1 MKKIVFLMMLLGS
14 LPLSMM
20 AQNEDDLYFVP
31 SKDKTT
37 STDVNT
43 QSKSTV
49 KTVKRNKPTTV
60 VVTNSQNN
68 PTTVIVRRSNNSN
81 TRNIDEYNRRY
92 NSTDNGN
99 DSDVNGNSYDNGNGV
114 ASDTLYIDDNDAN
127 APQNRNGHSSAYDQ
141 DLDGN
146 WVNGFDG
153 TDDDYE
159 YATRIIRFRN
169 PRFAISISSPYYWD
183 IVYGMNSWDW
193 NVYYD
198 GMYAYA
204 FPTFSN
210 RLWWDWRFN
219 SYGWGFGYNYGW
231 GGYSPY
237 YSYWGGGY
245 PYYGGWHGRG
255 WDGGYYAHRGG
266 WYSPRW
272 QDGGNHL
279 AGVTYRNNRYS
290 NYGGNSYTRGGNYGS
305 SNYGGNPNGN
315 SSRRY
320 INEANILGGDPV
332 RNSTVNSRRVIG
344 TRQGETIRTDASSS
358 RRESYDRPSS
368 TRAYNGT
375 TEGAGYSSR
384 RGNDVSGYSNN
395 GAYTRSFNQSESRRS
410 YTPFNNSNN
419 NNGYGSRRSYTPS
432 NNNSNRSYSPGRSYN
447 SVSRPSPSVSRGSF
461 SGGGSRGGNSSG
473 GGAGRTSRR

>member
-1 MKKIVFLMMLLGS
+1 
-14 LPLSMM
+14 M

-99 DSDVNGNSYDNGNGV
+99 DSDVNGNSYDNGNGA
-114 ASDTLYIDDNDAN
+114 ASDTLYIDDNN
-127 APQNRNGHSSAYDQ
+127 ADGPQNRNGHSSVYDQ

-169 PRFAISISSPYYWD
+169 PRFAINMSSPYYWD
-183 IVYGMNSWDW
+183 VVYGLNSWDW

>member
-1 MKKIVFLMMLLGS
+1 MKKIVFLMMLLGA
-14 LPLSMM
+14 LPLGMM

-31 SKDKTT
+31 SKEKTT
-37 STDVNT
+37 STDANT

-49 KTVKRNKPTTV
+49 NTVKRNKPTTV
-60 VVTNSQNN
+60 IVTSPQNN
-68 PTTVIVRRSNNSN
+68 PTTIVVRRSNNAN
-81 TRNIDEYNRRY
+81 TRNVDEYNRRY
-92 NSTDNGN
+92 SSTDNGN
-99 DSDVNGNSYDNGNGV
+99 YSDDNGNFDDNGNDNGAV
-114 ASDTLYIDDNDAN
+114 SDTLYIDENNAN
-127 APQNRNGHSSAYDQ
+127 VPQNRNGHSSAYDQ
-141 DLDGN
+141 GLDGT

-183 IVYGMNSWDW
+183 IVYGLNSWDW
-193 NVYYD
+193 NVYDD

-219 SYGWGFGYNYGW
+219 SYGWGIGWNYGW
-231 GGYSPY
+231 GYGYSPY
-237 YSYWGGGY
+237 YSYWGWGY
-245 PYYGGWHGRG
+245 PYYGGWYGRG

-266 WYSPRW
+266 WYSPRY
-272 QDGGNHL
+272 GGNHL
-279 AGVTYRNNRYS
+279 AGVTYRNNRYA
-290 NYGGNSYTRGGNYGS
+290 NYGGNTYTRGGNY
-305 SNYGGNPNGN
+305 YGGNSNGS

-320 INEANILGGDPV
+320 INEAGMQGGDPV
-332 RNSTVNSRRVIG
+332 RNSTMNSRRVIG

-368 TRAYNGT
+368 TRAYNGAID
-375 TEGAGYSSR
+375 GRGYSSR

-395 GAYTRSFNQSESRRS
+395 GVYTRSFNQSESRRS
-410 YTPFNNSNN
+410 YTPS
-419 NNGYGSRRSYTPS
+419 NNGYSNRRSYTPS
-432 NNNSNRSYSPGRSYN
+432 YNSNRSYSPSRSYN

-461 SGGGSRGGNSSG
+461 SGGGSRGGGHSN
-473 GGAGRTSRR
+473 RR

>member
-1 MKKIVFLMMLLGS
+1 MKKIVFLMMLLGA

-31 SKDKTT
+31 SKEKAT
-37 STDVNT
+37 STDANI

-49 KTVKRNKPTTV
+49 NTVKRSKPTTV
-60 VVTNSQNN
+60 VVTTPQNN
-68 PTTVIVRRSNNSN
+68 PTTVIVRRSNNAN
-81 TRNIDEYNRRY
+81 ARNVDEYNRRY
-92 NSTDNGN
+92 SSTDNGN
-99 DSDVNGNSYDNGNGV
+99 SDVNGYSDDNGNGAV
-114 ASDTLYIDDNDAN
+114 SDTLYIDENN
-127 APQNRNGHSSAYDQ
+127 SNVPQNRNGHSSAYDQ
-141 DLDGN
+141 DLDGT
-146 WVNGFDG
+146 WANGFDG

-183 IVYGMNSWDW
+183 VVYGLNSWDW

-231 GGYSPY
+231 GYGYSPY

-245 PYYGGWHGRG
+245 PYYGGWYGRG

-266 WYSPRW
+266 WYSSRW
-272 QDGGNHL
+272 DGGNHL

-290 NYGGNSYTRGGNYGS
+290 NYGGNAYTRGGNYGS
-305 SNYGGNPNGN
+305 SNYGGNSNGT

-320 INEANILGGDPV
+320 INEGDMQGGDPV
-332 RNSTVNSRRVIG
+332 RNSTMNSRRVIG

-368 TRAYNGT
+368 TRAYNGAID
-375 TEGAGYSSR
+375 GGGYSSR
-384 RGNDVSGYSNN
+384 RGNDVSGYSNS
-395 GAYTRSFNQSESRRS
+395 GVYTRSFNQSESRRS
-410 YTPFNNSNN
+410 YTPS
-419 NNGYGSRRSYTPS
+419 NNGYSSRRSYTPS
-432 NNNSNRSYSPGRSYN
+432 NNSNRFYSPSRSYN

-461 SGGGSRGGNSSG
+461 SGGGSRGGNSG
-473 GGAGRTSRR
+473 GGGHSSRR

>member
-1 MKKIVFLMMLLGS
+1 MKKIVFLMMLLGF

-31 SKDKTT
+31 SKDKTAPT
-37 STDVNT
+37 ETNT

-49 KTVKRNKPTTV
+49 RTVKRNKPTTV
-60 VVTNSQNN
+60 VVNAPQNN
-68 PTTVIVRRSNNSN
+68 PTTIIVRRSNSLN
-81 TRNIDEYNRRY
+81 TRNVDEYNRR
-92 NSTDNGN
+92 SDSSDNGN
-99 DSDVNGNSYDNGNGV
+99 YSDANGTYDNGNAAV
-114 ASDTLYIDDNDAN
+114 SDTLYIDENDAN

-141 DLDGN
+141 DLDGT

-153 TDDDYE
+153 TNDDYE
-159 YATRIIRFRN
+159 YATRLIRFRN

-183 IVYGMNSWDW
+183 VVYGLNSWDW
-193 NVYYD
+193 NVYDD

-231 GGYSPY
+231 GYGYSPY

-245 PYYGGWHGRG
+245 PYYGGWYGRG

-266 WYSPRW
+266 WYSSRW
-272 QDGGNHL
+272 DDGHHL

-290 NYGGNSYTRGGNYGS
+290 NYGGNAYTRGGNYGS
-305 SNYGGNPNGN
+305 SNYGGNSNGT

-320 INEANILGGDPV
+320 INEANMQGGDPV
-332 RNSTVNSRRVIG
+332 RNSTMNSRRVIG

-375 TEGAGYSSR
+375 IDGGGYSSR

-410 YTPFNNSNN
+410 YTPS
-419 NNGYGSRRSYTPS
+419 NNGYSSRRSYTPS
-432 NNNSNRSYSPGRSYN
+432 NNSNRFYSPSRSYN

-461 SGGGSRGGNSSG
+461 SGGGSRGGNSG
-473 GGAGRTSRR
+473 GGGGHSSRR